1 MKINTPKIQ
10 LSSILTLLLVT
21 FYQTTFAGLAVSP
34 GVTTNILDNID
45 KVQDEDLREML
56 KAAVWPRFGETYMD
70 LDRPDEE
77 LSPFERNYKAHPL
90 NWDEKIENVQFILE
104 QKDDPSEL
112 TKENVE
118 YKDIVFGESVIPVLD
133 RRVVEINNTIYLSE
147 EIEKLEA
154 ERQAAMSALYD
165 SGATDIGLALQAIED
180 EYAIKLATL
189 MQAEKQY
196 KQAKIDFLKLE
207 NQNKYGRIDD
217 ETYQQKTREVV
228 GEFEAFFEIGSE
240 VPVFDEAKI
249 KQLGSSIYDDSIVIA
264 EPDRV
269 EIPKTKNLSEKK
281 KFYYWVIAGL
291 LMALALMFGF
301 FGFKRIKKSKRI

>member
-1 MKINTPKIQ
+1 MNTKTHLVAGLIMI
-10 LSSILTLLLVT
+10 SCLTLSHTV
-21 FYQTTFAGLAVSP
+21 QAGLAVSP
-34 GVTTNILDNID
+34 GVTTDILDNID

-90 NWDEKIENVQFILE
+90 NWDEKIENVQFILT

-147 EIEKLEA
+147 EIEKLEV

-165 SGATDIGLALQAIED
+165 SGATNIGLSLQAIED

-217 ETYQQKTREVV
+217 ETYQQRTREVV
-228 GEFEAFFEIGSE
+228 EEFEAFFEIGSE

-269 EIPKTKNLSEKK
+269 EIPETKNLSEKK
-281 KFYYWVIAGL
+281 KFYYWIIAGL
-291 LMALALMFGF
+291 LMTLALVFGF
-301 FGFKRIKKSKRI
+301 FGFKRIKKNKRI